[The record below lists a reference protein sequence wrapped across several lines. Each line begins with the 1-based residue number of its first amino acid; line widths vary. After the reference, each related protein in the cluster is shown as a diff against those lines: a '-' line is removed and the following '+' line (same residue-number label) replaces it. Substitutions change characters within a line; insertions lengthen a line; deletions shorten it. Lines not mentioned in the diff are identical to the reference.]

1 MKDIDNMVHDSVSA
15 LSQEHLSE
23 DEKYISEIFKKENL
37 MK

>member
-23 DEKYISEIFKKENL
+23 DEKRSIEGISLK
-37 MK
+37 